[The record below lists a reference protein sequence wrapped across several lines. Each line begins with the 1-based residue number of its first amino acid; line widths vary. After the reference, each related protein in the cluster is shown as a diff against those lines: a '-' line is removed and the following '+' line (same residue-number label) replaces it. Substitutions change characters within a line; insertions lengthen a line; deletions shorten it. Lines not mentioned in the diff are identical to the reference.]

1 MMNDNNLPP
10 TNIEAEE
17 AILGGILLDPNA
29 ITIVAELL
37 PIEAFSVSAHQQI
50 YKAALEL
57 HHKDKQVDLMTVS
70 TWLSDHKLLK
80 KVGGTAKLS
89 QLLNRTVSAVNID
102 RYSLLVLDKYQR
114 RRLIAAGHEI
124 VDLGYDTST
133 ELETVF
139 DQAESKIF
147 DLTTDKKDKFTT
159 EPINDCL
166 ADIFNELEQ
175 GSLPLYPTGL
185 TDLDS
190 LIGGLTKQDLI
201 IVAAR
206 PSMGKSWFACYLA
219 NYIATNEKKPVVF
232 FSAEM
237 SRKQLTKRFLAMH
250 TGIDSQ
256 RLMNNVIYEDEYNSL
271 VNGLTNLAQLPIEIN
286 DTPAEQLTPAKIRS
300 ELRRIQSKRGELGLV
315 VLDYIQKLGDRACPN
330 RAQALG
336 KYSGACKDIGK
347 MFNVPFVVLAQ
358 INRGVET
365 QNNKR
370 PTMASIKDSGDLEQD
385 SDLLLM
391 LYRDEYYKSD
401 TKDNGV
407 SNLLMSAVS
416 SVLLEGKIIGFRNIW
431 RFLKSVCQTL
441 I

>member
-1 MMNDNNLPP
+1 MNDNNLPP

-17 AILGGILLDPNA
+17 AILGGILLDPKA
-29 ITIVAELL
+29 ITIVADIL
-37 PIEAFSVSAHQQI
+37 PVEAFSISTHQQI

-57 HHKDKQVDLMTVS
+57 QHKDKQVDLMTVT
-70 TWLSDHKLLK
+70 TWLTDHKLLRK
-80 KVGGTAKLS
+80 AGGKTKLS
-89 QLLNRTVSAVNID
+89 QLINRTVSAVNID

-159 EPINDCL
+159 EPINDTL

-219 NYIATNEKKPVVF
+219 NYIATKEKKPVVF

-237 SRKQLTKRFLAMH
+237 SRKQLAKRFLAMH

-256 RLMNNVIYEDEYNSL
+256 RLMNNVIYQDEYDSL
-271 VNGLTNLAQLPIEIN
+271 VNGLSNLAELPIEIN
-286 DTPAEQLTPAKIRS
+286 DTTAEQLTPAKIRS
-300 ELRRIQSKRGELGLV
+300 ELRKIQSKRGELGLV
-315 VLDYIQKLGDRACPN
+315 VLDYIQKLGDRAAGN
-330 RAQALG
+330 RAQVIG
-336 KYSGACKDIGK
+336 KYSGACKDIAK
-347 MFNVPFVVLAQ
+347 QFNVPFVVLAQ
-358 INRGVET
+358 INRGVES
-365 QNNKR
+365 QSNKR
-370 PTMASIKDSGDLEQD
+370 PNMASLKDSGDIEQD
-385 SDLLLM
+385 GDLLLM
-391 LYRDEYYKSD
+391 LYRDEYYRSD
-401 TKDNGV
+401 TEDNGV
-407 SNLLMSAVS
+407 MEVIVGKNRNGATGTCKVLFDP
-416 SVLLEGKIIGFRNIW
+416 SVGAFCDYT
-431 RFLKSVCQTL
+431 S
-441 I
+441 

>member
-1 MMNDNNLPP
+1 MIDNNLPP

-17 AILGGILLDPNA
+17 AILGGILLDPKA
-29 ITIVAELL
+29 ITIVADIL
-37 PIEAFSVSAHQQI
+37 PIEAFSVSTHQQI
-50 YKAALEL
+50 YKAALKL
-57 HHKDKQVDLMTVS
+57 HHKDKQIDLMTVS
-70 TWLSDHKLLK
+70 TWLSDHKLLE
-80 KVGGTAKLS
+80 KVGGTTKLA

-102 RYSLLVLDKYQR
+102 RHSLLVLDKYQR
-114 RRLIAAGHEI
+114 RRLIAAALEI

-139 DQAESKIF
+139 DEAESKIF
-147 DLTTDKKDKFTT
+147 DITTNKKDKFTT
-159 EPINDCL
+159 ESINDCL

-219 NYIATNEKKPVVF
+219 NYIASNQKKPVVV

-237 SRKQLTKRFLAMH
+237 SRKQLTKRFLAIH

-256 RLMNNVIYEDEYNSL
+256 RLMNNIIYQDEMDSL
-271 VNGLTNLAQLPIEIN
+271 VNGLSNLAELPIEIN

-300 ELRRIQSKRGELGLV
+300 ELRKIQSKRGELGLV
-315 VLDYIQKLGDRACPN
+315 VLDYIQKLGDRAAGN
-330 RAQALG
+330 RAQVIG
-336 KYSGACKDIGK
+336 KYSGACKDIAK
-347 MFNVPFVVLAQ
+347 QFNVPFVVLAQ
-358 INRGVET
+358 INRGVES
-365 QNNKR
+365 QSNKR
-370 PTMASIKDSGDLEQD
+370 PSMASLKDSGDIEQD
-385 SDLLLM
+385 GDLLLM

-401 TKDNGV
+401 TEDNGV
-407 SNLLMSAVS
+407 MEVIVGKNRNGATGTCKVLFDP
-416 SVLLEGKIIGFRNIW
+416 SVGAFCDYT
-431 RFLKSVCQTL
+431 S
-441 I
+441 

>member
-1 MMNDNNLPP
+1 MNDNNLPP

-17 AILGGILLDPNA
+17 AILGGILLDPKA
-29 ITIVAELL
+29 IAIVADIL
-37 PIEAFSVSAHQQI
+37 PLEAFSISTHQQI

-57 HHKDKQVDLMTVS
+57 HHKDKQVDYMNIS

-102 RYSLLVLDKYQR
+102 RYSFLVLDKYQR

-124 VDLGYDTST
+124 IDLGYDTST

-139 DQAESKIF
+139 EIAESKIF
-147 DLTTDKKDKFTT
+147 DLTTNKKDKFTT
-159 EPINDCL
+159 EAINDCL

-219 NYIATNEKKPVVF
+219 NHIASKEKKPVVF

-256 RLMNNVIYEDEYNSL
+256 RLMNNVIYQEEMDSL
-271 VNGLTNLAQLPIEIN
+271 VNGLSNLAELPIEIN

-300 ELRRIQSKRGELGLV
+300 ELRKIQSKRGELGLV
-315 VLDYIQKLGDRACPN
+315 VLDYIQKLGDRAAGN
-330 RAQALG
+330 RAQVIG
-336 KYSGACKDIGK
+336 KYSGACKDIAK
-347 MFNVPFVVLAQ
+347 QFNVPFVVLAQ
-358 INRGVET
+358 INRGVES
-365 QNNKR
+365 QSNKR
-370 PTMASIKDSGDLEQD
+370 PNMASLKDSGDIEQD
-385 SDLLLM
+385 GDLLLM
-391 LYRDEYYKSD
+391 LYRDDYYNSNTEAPGVMEIIVGKNR
-401 TKDNGV
+401 NGATGTCQV
-407 SNLLMSAVS
+407 RFDP
-416 SVLLEGKIIGFRNIW
+416 SVGQFNDREG
-431 RFLKSVCQTL
+431 
-441 I
+441 

>member
-1 MMNDNNLPP
+1 MNDNNLPL

-17 AILGGILLDPNA
+17 AILGGILLDPKA
-29 ITIVAELL
+29 ITIIADIL
-37 PIEAFSVSAHQQI
+37 PVEAFSVSIHQQI
-50 YKAALEL
+50 YKAALLL

-70 TWLSDHKLLK
+70 TWLKDHKLLE
-80 KVGGTAKLS
+80 KVGGIAKLT

-124 VDLGYDTST
+124 VNLGYDTST
-133 ELETVF
+133 ELEKVF
-139 DQAESKIF
+139 DFAESKIF
-147 DLTTDKKDKFTT
+147 DLTTNKKEKFTT

-175 GSLPLYPTGL
+175 GSLPVYPTGL

-206 PSMGKSWFACYLA
+206 PSMGKSWFACYMA
-219 NYIATNEKKPVVF
+219 NYIAANEKKPVVF

-256 RLMNNVIYEDEYNSL
+256 RLMNNVIYQDEMDSL
-271 VNGLTNLAQLPIEIN
+271 VNGLSNLAELPIEIN

-300 ELRRIQSKRGELGLV
+300 ELRKVQSKRGELGLV
-315 VLDYIQKLGDRACPN
+315 VLDYIQKLGDRAAGN
-330 RAQALG
+330 RAQVIG
-336 KYSGACKDIGK
+336 KYSGACKDIAK
-347 MFNVPFVVLAQ
+347 QFNVPFVVLAQ
-358 INRGVET
+358 INRGVES
-365 QNNKR
+365 QSNKR
-370 PTMASIKDSGDLEQD
+370 PNMASLKDSGDIEQD
-385 SDLLLM
+385 GDLLLM

-401 TKDNGV
+401 TEDIGIMEVIVGKNRNGATGTCKV
-407 SNLLMSAVS
+407 LFDP
-416 SVLLEGKIIGFRNIW
+416 SVGAFCDYTG
-431 RFLKSVCQTL
+431 
-441 I
+441 

>member
-1 MMNDNNLPP
+1 MNDNHLPP

-17 AILGGILLDPNA
+17 AILGGILLDPKA
-29 ITIVAELL
+29 ITIVADIL
-37 PIEAFSVSAHQQI
+37 PVEAFSISTHQQI
-50 YKAALEL
+50 YKAALLL

-70 TWLSDHKLLK
+70 TWLSDHKLLE
-80 KVGGTAKLS
+80 KVGGTTKLA

-124 VDLGYDTST
+124 VDLGYDTAI

-139 DQAESKIF
+139 DFAESKLF
-147 DLTTDKKDKFTT
+147 ALTTDKKDKFTT

-175 GSLPLYPTGL
+175 GSLPLFSTGL

-219 NYIATNEKKPVVF
+219 NHIAIKEKKPVVF

-256 RLMNNVIYEDEYNSL
+256 RLMNNVIYEDEMDSL
-271 VNGLTNLAQLPIEIN
+271 VNGLSNLAELPIEIN

-300 ELRRIQSKRGELGLV
+300 ELRKIQSKRGELGLV
-315 VLDYIQKLGDRACPN
+315 VLDYIQKLGDRAAGN
-330 RAQALG
+330 RAQVIG
-336 KYSGACKDIGK
+336 KYSGACKDIAK
-347 MFNVPFVVLAQ
+347 QFNVPFVVLAQ
-358 INRGVET
+358 INRGVES
-365 QNNKR
+365 QSNKR
-370 PTMASIKDSGDLEQD
+370 PAMASLKDSGDIEQD
-385 SDLLLM
+385 GDLLLM

-401 TKDNGV
+401 TEDNGV
-407 SNLLMSAVS
+407 MEVIVGKNRNGATGTCKVLFDP
-416 SVLLEGKIIGFRNIW
+416 SVGAFCDYT
-431 RFLKSVCQTL
+431 S
-441 I
+441 